1 MSMMKPHDEH
11 EDDPLSVMEYFILAL
26 VGKARL
32 TSLYGF
38 QQRAGLQPGGIRSS
52 LQRLEERGLLER
64 APSGSRQRRDLS
76 LTAIGTRFLE
86 RTWKH
91 CLADYPDA
99 ESIMRAA
106 TVALLMGDQPYAAD
120 YLSGVALTR
129 KSSGEEKTM
138 EAERLGR
145 GRLEPLS
152 TYAWMRALTEA
163 QRREGESKA
172 FAGLGRTLKE
182 KHQPD
187 VTQQP

>member
-1 MSMMKPHDEH
+1 MRTN
-11 EDDPLSVMEYFILAL
+11 DDSEQSLSVMEYFILAL

-32 TSLYGF
+32 TSLYAF
-38 QQRAGLQPGGIRSS
+38 QQRAGLQPGGIRTS
-52 LQRLEERGLLER
+52 LQRLEDHGLLER
-64 APSGSRQRRDLS
+64 AKSGSRQRRDLS
-76 LTAIGTRFLE
+76 LTPAGARFLE
-86 RTWKH
+86 KTWKH

-99 ESIMRAA
+99 ESILRAA
-106 TVALLMGDQPYAAD
+106 TIAVLMGDQHYAAE

-129 KSSGEEKTM
+129 ESSGEEKNM

-172 FAGLGRTLKE
+172 FSKLGRTLKE

-187 VTQQP
+187 VVQQR